1 MRGPDRAIRGLCQEI
16 LAQRIAELW
25 TGTLQLDGSWI
36 LQADVTS
43 DHIRDKLMSM
53 ISEGDSLVVIG
64 AGKDAAWAG
73 FQEADANWLVEN
85 IYRSKPDGVRLEL

>member
-1 MRGPDRAIRGLCQEI
+1 MTAYVVCHFEARKGSEGTGCREI

-36 LQADVTS
+36 VQADVTS
-43 DHIRDKLMSM
+43 DHIRDELMSM
-53 ISEGDSLVVIG
+53 ISEGDSLLVIG

-85 IYRSKPDGVRLEL
+85 I